1 MASNPNVNKVVF
13 GNDTVMDITDTTAEA
28 ADVAE
33 GKVFYAKSG
42 ARTVGTAA
50 GGGACTV
57 LTYGVSTYAEVAAA
71 TLPIFVVMDSETGE
85 YITAKN
91 EGDDVWWLT
100 SDNTFF
106 TITSSDTWSA
116 APISS
121 DYYTK
126 LQTDALLA
134 DKVDTDAQATDSTL
148 GLIKLNSAQ
157 SIGVNASG
165 QLTVGGRLGQFPDG
179 GGVYY
184 PATIEPAGVG
194 PSSFLMTDGAKSLTV
209 QGRTFGIMA
218 GVNLT
223 CKNTAAGS
231 TVYRASN
238 SQTNRF
244 ICAAVLGGRA
254 ALSQADA
261 TENGTAAIVSIQYA
275 NGTDLTTPYFGATE
289 SSNDIIITLERTVN
303 PDAATKALR
312 LYGTNKSTDNILVG
326 QGVAAGGGKALS
338 LGQATFA
345 GGNQCIAFG
354 NSAYVN
360 ANNSVGFGHTL
371 LINKQFCFGAGQGHD
386 FTNGANGT
394 AALGTWSE
402 IGSTTKLAVGD
413 GTAFDARSNI
423 FEVRSVSGASQL
435 VIKSPNGT
443 KFAISVDDSGNLTT
457 TQL

>member
-1 MASNPNVNKVVF
+1 MADNYANLNALQRFWAKAKDYI
-13 GNDTVMDITDTTAEA
+13 DTAL
-28 ADVAE
+28 
-33 GKVFYAKSG
+33 G
-42 ARTVGTAA
+42 
-50 GGGACTV
+50 
-57 LTYGVSTYAEVAAA
+57 
-71 TLPIFVVMDSETGE
+71 
-85 YITAKN
+85 
-91 EGDDVWWLT
+91 
-100 SDNTFF
+100 
-106 TITSSDTWSA
+106 
-116 APISS
+116 
-121 DYYTK
+121 TK
-126 LQTDALLA
+126 LDA
-134 DKVDTDAQATDSTL
+134 DAYATDSDY
-148 GLIKLNSAQ
+148 GIVKLNSAQ
-157 SIGVNASG
+157 SIDVNASG
-165 QLTVGGRLGQFPDG
+165 QLTVGGRLGQFPN

-184 PATIEPAGVG
+184 PDTIEPGGVG

-209 QGRTFGIMA
+209 NGRTFGIMA

-275 NGTDLTTPYFGATE
+275 NGTDLTVPYFGATE
-289 SSNDIIITLERTVN
+289 SANDIIITLERTVN

-354 NSAYVN
+354 NAAYVN
-360 ANNSVGFGHTL
+360 ANNSVGFGHTM

-386 FTNGANGT
+386 FTNGSNGT

-402 IGSTTKLAVGD
+402 VGSTTKLAVGD

-423 FEVRSVSGASQL
+423 FEVRAVSGASQL

-443 KFAISVDDSGNLTT
+443 KYAITVDDSGNITT
-457 TQL
+457 TAV